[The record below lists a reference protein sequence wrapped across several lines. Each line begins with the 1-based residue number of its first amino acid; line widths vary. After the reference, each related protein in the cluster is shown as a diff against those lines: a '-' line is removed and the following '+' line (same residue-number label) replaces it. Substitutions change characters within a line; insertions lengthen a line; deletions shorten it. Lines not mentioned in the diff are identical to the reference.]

1 MNLYL
6 QELNLTFI
14 VHTWNMMALVSI
26 SSMFSTSMISGFST
40 RILTVIMEEEGGG
53 EAMVVVADLATVAFF
68 ALGISV
74 WWSVCKVTISAD
86 AFSVDVSGDAIP
98 LVKKSA
104 SFIK

>member
-1 MNLYL
+1 
-6 QELNLTFI
+6 
-14 VHTWNMMALVSI
+14 MALVSI

-40 RILTVIMEEEGGG
+40 RILTVIIEEEGGG
-53 EAMVVVADLATVAFF
+53 EAMAGVADDFDLATVAFL
-68 ALGISV
+68 ALGTSV

-86 AFSVDVSGDAIP
+86 AFSVDMSGDAMP